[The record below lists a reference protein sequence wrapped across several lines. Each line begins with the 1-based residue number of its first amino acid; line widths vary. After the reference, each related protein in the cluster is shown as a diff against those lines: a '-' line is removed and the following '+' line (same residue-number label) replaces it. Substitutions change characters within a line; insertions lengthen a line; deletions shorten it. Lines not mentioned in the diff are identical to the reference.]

1 MLYLYFKNL
10 VFQAKYFLEFF
21 RIKYEEELAWIMEA
35 VKERRDKCPKMIM
48 YVNSITMCEMLY
60 IWFHSELKKDAYIDE
75 MTIENRMVE
84 LYHAHTDE
92 DTKLSR
98 HIYSNTL
105 GITTFSTTNV
115 AEMDDLVL
123 LSIMDMQEVCQC
135 HVTSVAKKGN
145 TTANAMTVNT

>member
-10 VFQAKYFLEFF
+10 LFQAKYFLEFF

-35 VKERRDKCPKMIM
+35 VKERRDKCPKMII

-60 IWFHSELKKDAYIDE
+60 IWFHSELKKDAHIDE

-105 GITTFSTTNV
+105 GI
-115 AEMDDLVL
+115 M
-123 LSIMDMQEVCQC
+123 
-135 HVTSVAKKGN
+135 
-145 TTANAMTVNT
+145 

>member
-10 VFQAKYFLEFF
+10 IFQAKHFLEFLK
-21 RIKYEEELAWIMEA
+21 IKYEEELAWIMES
-35 VKERRDKCPKMIM
+35 VKERRDKCPKMII

-115 AEMDDLVL
+115 ARDW
-123 LSIMDMQEVCQC
+123 
-135 HVTSVAKKGN
+135 
-145 TTANAMTVNT
+145 

>member
-10 VFQAKYFLEFF
+10 IFQAKYFLEFF

-35 VKERRDKCPKMIM
+35 VKERRDKCPKMII

-60 IWFHSELKKDAYIDE
+60 IWFDSELKKDAYIDE

-115 AEMDDLVL
+115 TRDW
-123 LSIMDMQEVCQC
+123 
-135 HVTSVAKKGN
+135 
-145 TTANAMTVNT
+145 

>member
-1 MLYLYFKNL
+1 
-10 VFQAKYFLEFF
+10 
-21 RIKYEEELAWIMEA
+21 
-35 VKERRDKCPKMIM
+35 
-48 YVNSITMCEMLY
+48 MLY

-98 HIYSNTL
+98 HLYSNTL

-123 LSIMDMQEVCQC
+123 LSVMHMQEVFQC